1 MTPNG
6 AAAEPQARTQACL
19 LERTGRE
26 ASCLVRAL
34 VATRRSAAVR
44 SSAEG
49 VAVSRFP
56 QQDSRRI
63 GCMSH
68 PGARV
73 GTGIGLS
80 VLAATYL
87 RTLLVILCVALLSYL
102 AARRVRSLVAFRV
115 L

>member
-1 MTPNG
+1 
-6 AAAEPQARTQACL
+6 
-19 LERTGRE
+19 
-26 ASCLVRAL
+26 
-34 VATRRSAAVR
+34 
-44 SSAEG
+44 
-49 VAVSRFP
+49 
-56 QQDSRRI
+56 
-63 GCMSH
+63 MSH
-68 PGARV
+68 PGARF